1 MSGPGTCGS
10 RTPAR
15 ASRSCSGM
23 PHLAALET
31 GPSCHKRELNALLDM
46 FFNPQAVAVVGAS
59 RTPGK
64 LGFAVL
70 HNVLSCGY
78 QGQIYPINPGSVEI
92 LGLKCYP
99 SVLVAPGPID
109 LAVIVV
115 PSESVAQVLIEC
127 GEKGIRGA
135 VVVSAG
141 FREVGRAGWQREAE
155 LVQIARRYAMRI
167 IGPNSLGIIDTV
179 SGLNA
184 SFAAGMPVYGTIGFM
199 SQSGAL
205 CTSVLDMALAEN
217 VGFSRFVSLGNK
229 ADIDELALIRA
240 WEDDPH
246 TAVIMAYVE
255 GIEKGIEF
263 MHIARQVSCTKPIIA
278 IKSGTTGAGSRA
290 VSSHTGTLAGSE
302 RAYEAAFRQ
311 SGIIRARS
319 VQELFDY
326 AIAFARQPLLPHDRI
341 AIVTNAGG
349 PGIMATDA
357 CERAG
362 LQMASLEG
370 KALDRLRRV
379 LPAAASVLNPIDVL
393 GDARAERYALAL
405 QAVASDPKVGGILV
419 ILTPQIMT
427 EIEKTARIVGEL
439 ARGLD
444 RPVLACFMGREQV
457 APGVRILNEYRVPN
471 YPVPERAVAALAAM
485 MHHRRWRECPPLEI
499 ENWEVDRDRV
509 RAVFDRAR
517 AEGRLAIGDAEARE
531 VLEAYGFA
539 TPRTF
544 LARDPDEAAH
554 FADEIGFPVVLK
566 IASPDILHKTD
577 VGGVK
582 LNIMRVEDVRDAFD
596 LMVYRT
602 GRYVPGADLWG
613 CLVQEMIVGGSEV
626 IVGMHR
632 DPHFGPVMMF
642 GLGGIYVEALQD
654 VAFRVAPFDRRQ
666 AREMIREIQGASLLR
681 GVRGERPSDLEALA
695 EALLR
700 LSQLVS
706 DFPEIVEFDVNPL
719 VVFEEGQGVMGIDM
733 RLILE

>member
-1 MSGPGTCGS
+1 V
-10 RTPAR
+10 
-15 ASRSCSGM
+15 
-23 PHLAALET
+23 
-31 GPSCHKRELNALLDM
+31 LDM

-64 LGFAVL
+64 LGYAVL
-70 HNVLSCGY
+70 HNVVQYGY
-78 QGQIYPINPGSVEI
+78 PAPVYPINPGAEEI
-92 LGLKCYP
+92 LGLRCYP
-99 SVLVAPGPID
+99 SVLVTPGPID
-109 LAVIVV
+109 LALIVV
-115 PSESVAQVLIEC
+115 PSRYVVQVLIEC
-127 GEKGIRGA
+127 GEKGIKGA
-135 VVVSAG
+135 VVISAG
-141 FREVGRAGWQREAE
+141 FREVGSTGWQRETE

-167 IGPNSLGIIDTV
+167 IGPNCLGIIDTI

-184 SFAAGMPVYGTIGFM
+184 SFAAGMPVRGTIGFM

-229 ADIDELALIRA
+229 ADVDELTLIRA
-240 WEDDPH
+240 WDDDPH
-246 TAVIMAYVE
+246 TAVIMAYLE

-263 MHIARQVSCTKPIIA
+263 MDTARKVSCTKPIIA
-278 IKSGTTGAGSRA
+278 IKAGTTSAGSRA

-311 SGIIRARS
+311 SGVIRARS
-319 VQELFDY
+319 VQELFDFG
-326 AIAFARQPLLPHDRI
+326 IAFARQPLLPHDRI

-357 CERAG
+357 CEHAG
-362 LQMASLEG
+362 LQLASLGNEVR
-370 KALDRLRRV
+370 DRLRRA
-379 LPAAASVLNPIDVL
+379 LPPDASVLNPIDVL
-393 GDARAERYALAL
+393 GDARADRYGLAL
-405 QAVASDPKVGGILV
+405 RAVAGDPNVGGIVV

-427 EIEKTARIVGEL
+427 EIEGTARMIGEL
-439 ARGLD
+439 SQGLAK
-444 RPVLACFMGREQV
+444 PILACFMGRGQV
-457 APGVRILNEYRVPN
+457 EPGVRILNQYRVPN

-485 MHHRRWRECPPLEI
+485 MHHRRWRECPPLKI
-499 ENWEVDRDRV
+499 ENWEVGRDRV

-517 AEGRLAIGDAEARE
+517 AEGRVAMGDCETRE

-544 LARDPDEAAH
+544 LARDPDEAAR

-582 LNIMRVEDVRDAFD
+582 LNIRRVEDVRDDFE
-596 LMVYRT
+596 LMIYRAR
-602 GRYVPGADLWG
+602 RYVPGADVWG
-613 CLVQEMIVGGSEV
+613 CLVQEMIVGGKEV
-626 IVGMHR
+626 IVGMHL
-632 DPHFGPVMMF
+632 DPHFGPLMMF

-654 VAFRVAPFDRRQ
+654 VAFRVAPLDRRQ
-666 AREMIREIQGASLLR
+666 AREMINEIRGVNLLR
-681 GVRGERPSDLEALA
+681 GVRGEQPSDLEALA

-700 LSQLVS
+700 FSQLVS

-719 VVFEEGQGVMGIDM
+719 TVFEQGRGVIGIDM